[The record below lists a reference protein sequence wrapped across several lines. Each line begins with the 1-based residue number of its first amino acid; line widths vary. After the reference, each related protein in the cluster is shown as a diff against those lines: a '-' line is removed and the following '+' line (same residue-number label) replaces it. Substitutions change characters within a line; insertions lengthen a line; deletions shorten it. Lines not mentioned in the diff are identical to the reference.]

1 MKLFYVLLMILNA
14 AAAYAGPEWAYCDGS
29 KRAYKT
35 VQRIVQDCPQ
45 SGPRRPGRPQL
56 QPEFQD
62 PDRCTSRTVSVVV
75 NHPELDYI
83 CAYPAATETGL
94 DEAKNDNRCINADK
108 KHCQIGAGGAEGP
121 GNHEI
126 PSLAW
131 YKQTGAS
138 AAYPIVKCQCG
149 CFVGETRIAGL
160 TGDIRIDA
168 LAEQAKSMPVG
179 VLQFPKT
186 KGQTASRPLRGPDF
200 IVGPENKPVIRIS
213 SFSGAELVVTDI
225 HPILVQRGADIAM
238 IQAKNLE
245 SGDILQSE
253 NGNAD
258 SVLSLESYQLD
269 PMANKVYNVDTR
281 AADPEEH
288 VISANKILV
297 GDLYWQKRLSEESSR
312 IDNLLTSAQ
321 QQ

>member
-1 MKLFYVLLMILNA
+1 MRLFIALMMILNA
-14 AAAYAGPEWAYCDGS
+14 AAAYAGPEWAYCDGN

-35 VQRIVQDCPQ
+35 VQRVVRDCPKP
-45 SGPRRPGRPQL
+45 GPRRPGEPQRL
-56 QPEFQD
+56 PDFQD
-62 PDRCTSRTVSVVV
+62 PELCTSRTVTVSV

-108 KHCQIGAGGAEGP
+108 KHCQLNAGGVQGP
-121 GNHEI
+121 GDHEI
-126 PSLAW
+126 PALAW

-149 CFVGETRIAGL
+149 CFVGETLISGL
-160 TGDIRIDA
+160 IGDVRIDS
-168 LAEQAKSMPVG
+168 LAEQAKTMPVG

-186 KGQTASRPLRGPDF
+186 KGQTASKPLRGSDF
-200 IVGPENKPVIRIS
+200 IVGPEHKPVIRIS
-213 SFSGAELVVTDI
+213 ALSGAELVVTDI
-225 HPILVQRGADIAM
+225 HPILVQRDAETTM

-245 SGDILQSE
+245 KGDILLSE

-258 SVLSLESYQLD
+258 PVLSLESYQLD
-269 PMANKVYNVDTR
+269 PSANKVYNVDTR
-281 AADPEEH
+281 SADPEEH
-288 VISANKILV
+288 VISANKIKV

-312 IDNLLTSAQ
+312 IDNLLASAQ
-321 QQ
+321 EQ